1 MDTVLILDSDPQH
14 AAELERVLT
23 ALSCRAILCRERRS
37 ALDILG
43 QRVVDI
49 VVLVAKVTDEWKAS
63 MEVLSGAARQSTNPP
78 GLACILRGPY
88 EGPSE
93 KLYGARRGIRV
104 IYEQH

>member
-14 AAELERVLT
+14 AAELGSALT
-23 ALSCRAILCRERRS
+23 ALSCRAIFCRDRRA
-37 ALDILG
+37 ALDTLR
-43 QRVVDI
+43 QRDVDI
-49 VVLVAKVTDEWKAS
+49 VVLVARATDEWKAS
-63 MEVLSGAARQSTNPP
+63 MEVLSGAARQNANPP
-78 GLACILRGPY
+78 GLACVLRGTY